1 MSLPRYGSFI
11 GTVTP
16 NVNLVE
22 TFKAQEENRS
32 GGLSPAS
39 VNFSLIAIEV
49 HVPEGTEFTFNGQS
63 VKVTDSGMWRTPT
76 FMEINEIVFSSA
88 VDANIMYLF

>member
-11 GTVTP
+11 GAVTP
-16 NVNLVE
+16 NVNMVD
-22 TFKAQEENRS
+22 TFKQQEADRG

-39 VNFSLIAIEV
+39 VNFSMLAVEI
-49 HVPEGTEFTFNGQS
+49 HVPEGTEFTFNGQQ

-76 FMEINEIVFSSA
+76 FMEINEIVFA
-88 VDANIMYLF
+88 TEVTANIMYLF

>member
-16 NVNLVE
+16 NTNLVE
-22 TFKAQEENRS
+22 TFKAREESRIP
-32 GGLSPAS
+32 GISPPS
-39 VNFSLIAIEV
+39 VNFSLLAVEI
-49 HVPEGTEFTFNGQS
+49 HVPEGTQFTFNGQQ
-63 VKVTDSGMWRTPT
+63 VKVTGSGMWRTPT

-88 VDANIMYLF
+88 VEANIMYLF